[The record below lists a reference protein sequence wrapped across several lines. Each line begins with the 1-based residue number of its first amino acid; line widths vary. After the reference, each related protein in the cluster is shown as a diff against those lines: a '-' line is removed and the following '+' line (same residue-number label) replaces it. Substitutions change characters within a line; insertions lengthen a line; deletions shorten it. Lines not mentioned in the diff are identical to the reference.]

1 MWNNSDEEDDYNYSP
16 NELAELSVNNPTK
29 YRDMVNSNLDEGTY
43 GFTCNSCQEKGYDEW
58 ETYD

>member
-29 YRDMVNSNLDEGTY
+29 YRDMVNSNLDEGD
-43 GFTCNSCQEKGYDEW
+43 NIRNW
-58 ETYD
+58 EERNRKYVQSHLKR